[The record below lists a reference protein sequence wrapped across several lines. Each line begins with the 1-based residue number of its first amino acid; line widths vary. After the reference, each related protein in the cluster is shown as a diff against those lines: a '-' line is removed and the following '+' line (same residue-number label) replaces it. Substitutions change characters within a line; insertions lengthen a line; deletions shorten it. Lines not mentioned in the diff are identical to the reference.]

1 MSALSCV
8 FGFLLP
14 MRRLRDRIASLE
26 PTVFERMTSE
36 ISRLTAISSLVIMS
50 NRKMVLEERQA
61 HSELDVARSICSS
74 SWEED
79 ANQPAIILDCAT
91 PKCCRFCL

>member
-36 ISRLTAISSLVIMS
+36 ISRLTAISSLIIMS
-50 NRKMVLEERQA
+50 NR
-61 HSELDVARSICSS
+61 
-74 SWEED
+74 
-79 ANQPAIILDCAT
+79 
-91 PKCCRFCL
+91 